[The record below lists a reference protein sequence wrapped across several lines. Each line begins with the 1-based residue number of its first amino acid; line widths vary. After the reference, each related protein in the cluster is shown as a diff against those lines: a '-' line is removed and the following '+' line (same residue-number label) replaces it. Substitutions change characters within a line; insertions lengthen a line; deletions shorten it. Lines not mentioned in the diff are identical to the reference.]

1 VRGCDQSTL
10 GEISTKTFNVLSRS
24 SNKISNVVSQE
35 ASAML
40 GQILSKQAELNFIIE
55 KASKAGIHGKEKK
68 RWSK

>member
-1 VRGCDQSTL
+1 
-10 GEISTKTFNVLSRS
+10 
-24 SNKISNVVSQE
+24 
-35 ASAML
+35 ML